1 MTINATT
8 PPRQNYLAAHHLA
21 TRAPQSRAQ
30 IEKSAQ
36 DFTAVALGEML
47 SPLFDTLQQDGGTF
61 GGGQGEAAWRPMF
74 VQEIAKSLAGNGGLG
89 ITGIISQAML
99 KMQEERS

>member
-1 MTINATT
+1 MTINAT
-8 PPRQNYLAAHHLA
+8 PPLRESHLA
-21 TRAPQSRAQ
+21 SPAPQTRAQ

-47 SPLFDTLQQDGGTF
+47 SPMFDTMQTDGGSF

-89 ITGIISQAML
+89 ITDIVSQAML

>member
-1 MTINATT
+1 MTIHATL
-8 PPRQNYLAAHHLA
+8 PLHQNQLSAK
-21 TRAPQSRAQ
+21 APQTRAQ

-89 ITGIISQAML
+89 ITGIVSQAML
-99 KMQEERS
+99 KMQEDRS